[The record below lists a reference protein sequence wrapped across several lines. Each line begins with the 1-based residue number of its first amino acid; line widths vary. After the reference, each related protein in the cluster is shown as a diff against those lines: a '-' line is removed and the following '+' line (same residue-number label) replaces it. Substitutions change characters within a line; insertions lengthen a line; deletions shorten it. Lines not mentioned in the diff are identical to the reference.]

1 MTYPREEPE
10 SDHSEIGR
18 PSLRIA
24 KLIPAGDMIHKSRNK
39 SETSAADQQMTGGA
53 LIRTDAKTAAF
64 ALIEHKE
71 HTNMKPKNTI
81 CLWFDKGRA

>member
-1 MTYPREEPE
+1 MTYRREEPE

-24 KLIPAGDMIHKSRNK
+24 KLIPAGDMIQRSRNK

-71 HTNMKPKNTI
+71 HTKYEAKEHDLP
-81 CLWFDKGRA
+81 LVRQGRA